1 MSVLEK
7 IQAFGIGVYEETL
20 AVPETIT
27 LPLRAHDQL
36 KRECAARMAEP
47 PHVVPGTISCI
58 QIETGYGIIKVLPA
72 GIEPGRY
79 RSQAEVEAVY
89 FPKKG
94 SPDGCKADGG

>member
-7 IQAFGIGVYEETL
+7 IMAFGVGIYEETL
-20 AVPETIT
+20 AVPDTIT

-58 QIETGYGIIKVLPA
+58 QIETGHGVVKVLSA
-72 GIEPGRY
+72 GPEPR
-79 RSQAEVEAVY
+79 RA
-89 FPKKG
+89 
-94 SPDGCKADGG
+94 SPDGSKE